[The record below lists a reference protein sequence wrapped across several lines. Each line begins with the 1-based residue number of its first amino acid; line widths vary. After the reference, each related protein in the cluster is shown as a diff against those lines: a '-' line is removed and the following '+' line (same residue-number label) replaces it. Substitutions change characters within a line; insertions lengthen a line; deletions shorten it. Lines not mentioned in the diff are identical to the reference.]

1 MKRLFS
7 YLSIIAALVFI
18 NSCDTTEPAP
28 QINQPGFQKDIPWPS
43 LADSPWPMLGN
54 NPQGSGRS
62 AYRGPLI
69 GSLDWEFRNNWE
81 QIISS
86 VVIGPDSTIYA
97 PYEDGGFIAINP
109 DGTLKWKILEDI
121 THTFTTPIIASD
133 GTIYHFAMSGVF
145 AINQDGSVKW
155 FFPVKIDTPGSN
167 IDKDGNIYFISSQTL
182 RVLNKD
188 GQLIWSHNDP
198 DFSRRY
204 YTSFSPDGKTLYIPG
219 KITAFDIV
227 NREIKWQFGTGNS
240 DWILVDSYGNLFFT
254 AISGTVSKDNTL
266 FSTDPAGK
274 IRWQRKLTGNS
285 YTPRPTMD
293 KNGNLFFATFATD
306 SVFSLDYSG
315 KLRWAAKLPSQGAV
329 TTPLVSDADGKVYV
343 IIEKYEAF
351 DVAVYSSNGSLLSV
365 LADLPSYSGQSPAIS
380 FNRLIIPSGKGESI
394 FCMK

>member
-1 MKRLFS
+1 MKRSFS

-28 QINQPGFQKDIPWPS
+28 QVNPPGYQQDIPWPS
-43 LADSPWPMLGN
+43 LAKTPWPMLGN
-54 NPQGSGRS
+54 NPQGNGRS

-69 GSLDWEFRNNWE
+69 GSLDWEFKNNWK

-86 VVIGPDSTIYA
+86 VVIGHDSTIYA
-97 PYEDGGFIAINP
+97 PYEDGGFIALNP

-121 THTFTTPIIASD
+121 THTSTTPIMASD

-145 AINQDGSVKW
+145 AINQDGSEKW
-155 FFPVKIDTPGSN
+155 FFPIKIDTPGSN

-254 AISGTVSKDNTL
+254 AISGSVSKN
-266 FSTDPAGK
+266 
-274 IRWQRKLTGNS
+274 N
-285 YTPRPTMD
+285 
-293 KNGNLFFATFATD
+293 
-306 SVFSLDYSG
+306 
-315 KLRWAAKLPSQGAV
+315 
-329 TTPLVSDADGKVYV
+329 
-343 IIEKYEAF
+343 
-351 DVAVYSSNGSLLSV
+351 
-365 LADLPSYSGQSPAIS
+365 
-380 FNRLIIPSGKGESI
+380 
-394 FCMK
+394 